1 MDPKS
6 SVPSLEDGTSEPYR
20 SHVSPFYT
28 ITDYFFNFPYTG
40 LNEHPLTMTS
50 FMGATMSSDKAHVKH
65 TLSMTH
71 THTHTH
77 TRKTTM
83 IDTS

>member
-6 SVPSLEDGTSEPYR
+6 SVPCLEDRTSEPYK

-28 ITDYFFNFPYTG
+28 VTDYFFNFPYTG
-40 LNEHPLTMTS
+40 LYEHPLIMAS
-50 FMGATMSSDKAHVKH
+50 FMGAIFLSDKAYVKH

-71 THTHTH
+71 THTHSQN
-77 TRKTTM
+77 
-83 IDTS
+83 DYD